1 MDAPNRI
8 LLAFELK
15 RHFKKKSYWVPIVLV
30 PLAVIVLATL
40 AQLGAAATVKN
51 SANGTVGVMKFH
63 YVDPGG
69 FIDAKLAEEAGGT
82 KDVDAPAAIKQVTA
96 GGLQTLIVFPGDL
109 SSGRIDIYENNKG
122 LVGDQQSTALAR
134 QLLQTSLVRGLKSP
148 ELTKPLTGTIEVN
161 RVGYRNGS
169 VDPGLW
175 SVAPPLVFLLLYF
188 AVTIFL
194 GNQIMSSFA
203 EEREQKIR
211 EVLFLDASP
220 SSVFLTRILTTA
232 ILGLVQ
238 LAAMSLPLLLFYLLA
253 GRDLGL
259 PLPAFNLWVLDA
271 SKMSAGLV
279 VLLLGVLFMVASH
292 AAIGARI
299 RSAREGSAFATLFVI
314 MMFAPG
320 YTLGLLSEEPD
331 SAVVRILTFFPPTAP
346 STLLFRNAFGNIQ
359 AAEFI
364 CSCAWLL
371 AVSVLVLTVGRRV
384 YSGRPLWKTG
394 PMSGSQHKAPIG

>member
-1 MDAPNRI
+1 MTTPNRI

-15 RHFKKKSYWVPIVLV
+15 RQFKRKSYWVATVLV
-30 PLAVIVLATL
+30 PLAVIILATL
-40 AQLGAAATVKN
+40 AQVGAAATERN
-51 SANGTVGVMKFH
+51 GANGNVGVMKFQ
-63 YVDPGG
+63 YADPSG

-82 KDVDAPAAIKQVTA
+82 KVANASAAIGEVTA
-96 GGLQTLIVFPGDL
+96 GGLQTLIVFPDDL
-109 SSGRIDIYENNKG
+109 SGGRIDIYENNRG
-122 LVGDQQSTALAR
+122 LVGDQRSTALAR
-134 QLLQTSLVRGLKSP
+134 QLLQSSLVKGLKSP
-148 ELTKPLTGTIEVN
+148 ELTKPLTGSIDVN

-220 SSVFLTRILTTA
+220 SSVYLTRILTTA

-238 LAAMSLPLLLFYLLA
+238 LATMSLPLIIFYLTA

-259 PLPAFNLWVLDA
+259 PLPALDLWVLDA

-279 VLLLGVLFMVASH
+279 ILVLGVFSMVASH

-320 YTLGLLSEEPD
+320 YTLGLLSEEPG
-331 SAVVRILTFFPPTAP
+331 SPIVQIFTFFPPTAP
-346 STLLFRNAFGNIQ
+346 STLLFRNAFGNIP
-359 AAEFI
+359 ASEI
-364 CSCAWLL
+364 ILSCVCLL
-371 AVSVLVLTVGRRV
+371 SLSIVVLGLGRGA
-384 YSGRPLWKTG
+384 YSGQPLWKAELMTRRLRRT
-394 PMSGSQHKAPIG
+394 PIS